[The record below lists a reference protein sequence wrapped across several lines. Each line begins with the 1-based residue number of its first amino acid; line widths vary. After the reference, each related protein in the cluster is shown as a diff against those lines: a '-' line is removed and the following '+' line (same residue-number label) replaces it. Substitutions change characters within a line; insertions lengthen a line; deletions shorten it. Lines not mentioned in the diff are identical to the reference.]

1 MSLSILFGLSHVS
14 ANARGRTPAF
24 GRYLIAR
31 ENSDEP
37 YGYRVMFSNG
47 LGRSSHISTQ
57 PLHELK
63 DAQTLAELH
72 WQKRRQLICEYGD
85 QRNVPRAAWKQF
97 RADLRAWE
105 AARPPR

>member
-1 MSLSILFGLSHVS
+1 
-14 ANARGRTPAF
+14 
-24 GRYLIAR
+24 
-31 ENSDEP
+31 
-37 YGYRVMFSNG
+37 
-47 LGRSSHISTQ
+47 
-57 PLHELK
+57 
-63 DAQTLAELH
+63 LH